1 MTRHL
6 AVFALLGI
14 LIAGGG
20 APAAHP
26 NQAPAPPTPPRR
38 ACAPGVACCR
48 VALYGFA
55 REGRPPRQTRWVPP
69 DMKTVARPY
78 PNGVVILEAGID
90 EKGQVVSA
98 CVLRGI
104 RSDFDKAAQSAVL
117 RWRWNPTVLD
127 GKPVG
132 VVMTVTVCTPDMKC
146 NRLQGGQRGPV

>member
-1 MTRHL
+1 
-6 AVFALLGI
+6 
-14 LIAGGG
+14 
-20 APAAHP
+20 
-26 NQAPAPPTPPRR
+26 
-38 ACAPGVACCR
+38 
-48 VALYGFA
+48 
-55 REGRPPRQTRWVPP
+55 
-69 DMKTVARPY
+69 MKTVARPY